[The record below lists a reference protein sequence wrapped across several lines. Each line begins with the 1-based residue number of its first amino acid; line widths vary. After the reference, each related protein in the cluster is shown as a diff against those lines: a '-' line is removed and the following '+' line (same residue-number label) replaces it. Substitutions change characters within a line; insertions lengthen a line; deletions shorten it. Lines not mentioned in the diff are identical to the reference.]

1 MIERENLK
9 NSNISW
15 IGDIPKEWEIKKVKH
30 VLFEVSN
37 KSETGLE
44 ELLSLSQYTGV
55 ELKRDKKKNE
65 NDNLTNAMSLVGY
78 KVVEQNQ
85 LVSNI
90 MLAWNGSLAV
100 SEYDGIISPAYCIYQ
115 FRNDYNPKYFEYL
128 FKTEIYKAEFKRKST
143 GIIESRL
150 RLYSDQFYNIHC
162 IVPPIEE
169 QNKIVEVI
177 AFKIKQIQ
185 NLIRYTNV
193 IFGKTNPKTGL
204 LQEYINTLI
213 YNLVVGKIDV
223 RNFEIPEIDLEGK
236 ELEEFSYLEQSETEL
251 GIAAEDAE
259 EYQKI
264 EE

>member
-1 MIERENLK
+1 MKKRDKLK
-9 NSNISW
+9 NTKISW
-15 IGDIPKEWEIKKVKH
+15 LGDIPTEWEIKKAKH
-30 VLFEVSN
+30 VLYEVSN

-44 ELLSLSQYTGV
+44 DLLSLSQYTGV

-78 KVVEQNQ
+78 KIVNQNQ

-90 MLAWNGSLAV
+90 MLAWNGSIAI
-100 SEYDGIISPAYCIYQ
+100 SAFDGIISPAYCVYQ
-115 FRNDYNPKYFEYL
+115 FRKGFNPKYYEYL

-169 QNKIVEVI
+169 QTKIVDVI
-177 AFKIKQIQ
+177 AFKHKQIQ
-185 NLIRYTNV
+185 NLIKYTNV

-213 YNLVVGKIDV
+213 FNLITGKIDV
-223 RNFEIPEIDLEGK
+223 RNFEIPELDLEAK
-236 ELEEFSYLEQSETEL
+236 ELEQFSYLEKV
-251 GIAAEDAE
+251 EDE
-259 EYQKI
+259 II
-264 EE
+264 EVESNIENE

>member
-1 MIERENLK
+1 MKKRDKLK
-9 NSNISW
+9 NTKISW
-15 IGDIPKEWEIKKVKH
+15 LGEIPTEWEIKKAKH
-30 VLFEVSN
+30 VLYEVSN

-44 ELLSLSQYTGV
+44 DLLSLSQYTGV

-78 KVVEQNQ
+78 KIVNQNQ

-90 MLAWNGSLAV
+90 MLAWNGSIAI
-100 SEYDGIISPAYCIYQ
+100 SAFDGIISPAYCVYQ
-115 FRNDYNPKYFEYL
+115 FRKGFNPKYFEYL

-169 QNKIVEVI
+169 QNKIVDVI
-177 AFKIKQIQ
+177 AFKHKQIQ
-185 NLIRYTNV
+185 NLIKYTNV

-213 YNLVVGKIDV
+213 FNLITGKIDV
-223 RNFEIPEIDLEGK
+223 RHFEIPELDLEAK
-236 ELEEFSYLEQSETEL
+236 ELEQFSYLEKV
-251 GIAAEDAE
+251 EDE
-259 EYQKI
+259 II
-264 EE
+264 EVESNIENE